1 MVLSIQGLWNMNS
14 IEKAL
19 AVMRAL
25 SAPNG
30 PHRLSDVAERAGL
43 ARPSVHRILQILVE
57 GNYAQARGDGL
68 YAPGLAVR
76 ALAGPGG
83 EASSDIISSAEPV
96 LEELQRATGHTI
108 HFAVRAGDAA
118 VYLAKVEGDKPYQM
132 ASRVGMQIPLHC
144 TSIGKAILSALPPTE
159 VAAILER
166 TSQLPSATHRTPD
179 RDFVLSELAE
189 VTRRGYSVDD
199 EENEPNVRCVGA
211 VVRDSTGSPIGGISM
226 SGLTLMLSL
235 DQLHELSSVVRTAA
249 EEVSR
254 RAGYPAADFA
264 G

>member
-1 MVLSIQGLWNMNS
+1 MNS

-30 PHRLSDVAERAGL
+30 PHRLSDIAERAGL

-57 GNYAQARGDGL
+57 SNYAQARGDGL
-68 YAPGLAVR
+68 YASGLAIR
-76 ALAGPGG
+76 ALAGGDD
-83 EASSDIISSAEPV
+83 ASSDIISSAQPV
-96 LEELQRATGHTI
+96 LDELQRATGHTI

-144 TSIGKAILSALPPTE
+144 TSIGKAILSALPSSE

-166 TSQLPSATHRTPD
+166 TSELPSAAHRKPD
-179 RDFVLSELAE
+179 PDLVLRELAE
-189 VTRRGYSVDD
+189 VTRRGYSIDD

-211 VVRDSTGSPIGGISM
+211 VVRDSTGSVIGGISV
-226 SGLTLMLSL
+226 SGLALMLSL
-235 DQLHELSSVVRTAA
+235 DQLHELGSVVRAA
-249 EEVSR
+249 ADEISS
-254 RAGYPAADFA
+254 RAGYLAS
-264 G
+264 GTG

>member
-1 MVLSIQGLWNMNS
+1 MNS

-30 PHRLSDVAERAGL
+30 PHRLADIAERAGL

-68 YAPGLAVR
+68 YASGLAVH
-76 ALAGPGG
+76 ALSGGNDASADIIAGAGP
-83 EASSDIISSAEPV
+83 V
-96 LEELQRATGHTI
+96 LAELQKATGHTI

-132 ASRVGMQIPLHC
+132 ASRVGMQIPLHR
-144 TSIGKAILSALPPTE
+144 TSIGKAILAALPAAE
-159 VAAILER
+159 VDAVLER
-166 TSQLPSATHRTPD
+166 TSELPSAAHGAPD
-179 RDFVLSELAE
+179 RAFVLSEIE
-189 VTRRGYSVDD
+189 KVVQRGYSIDD

-211 VVRDSTGSPIGGISM
+211 VVRDSTGSVVGGISM
-226 SGLTLMLSL
+226 SGLAFMLSL
-235 DQLHELSSVVRTAA
+235 DELHQLGPVVVAA
-249 EEVSR
+249 ADEISR
-254 RAGYPAADFA
+254 RAGYRSGTSA
-264 G
+264 

>member
-1 MVLSIQGLWNMNS
+1 MNS

-30 PHRLSDVAERAGL
+30 PHRLSDLAERAGL
-43 ARPSVHRILQILVE
+43 AKPSAHRILQILVE
-57 GNYAQARGDGL
+57 SNYAQANGDGL
-68 YAPGLAVR
+68 YASGLAIR
-76 ALAGPGG
+76 ALAGGG
-83 EASSDIISSAEPV
+83 DASSDIISSAEPV
-96 LEELQRATGHTI
+96 LDELQKATGHTI

-144 TSIGKAILSALPPTE
+144 TSIGKAILSALPPLE

-166 TSQLPSATHRTPD
+166 TSELPSAASSKFD
-179 RDFVLSELAE
+179 RDFIRDQLAE
-189 VTRRGYSVDD
+189 VTRRGYSIDD

-211 VVRDSTGSPIGGISM
+211 VVRDSTGSAIGGISV
-226 SGLTLMLSL
+226 SGLAFMLSL
-235 DQLHELSSVVRTAA
+235 EKLNELSSVVRAAA

-254 RAGYPAADFA
+254 RAGYLAAA
-264 G
+264 SG

>member
-1 MVLSIQGLWNMNS
+1 MWNVNS

-30 PHRLSDVAERAGL
+30 PHRLSDLAERAGL

-57 GNYAQARGDGL
+57 SNYAQASGDGL
-68 YAPGLAVR
+68 YASGLAMR
-76 ALAGPGG
+76 ALAGGG
-83 EASSDIISSAEPV
+83 DASSDIISSAEPV
-96 LEELQRATGHTI
+96 LDELQRATGHTI

-132 ASRVGMQIPLHC
+132 ASRVGMQIPLHR
-144 TSIGKAILSALPPTE
+144 TSIGKAILSALPASE

-166 TSQLPSATHRTPD
+166 APGLPSTAHRTVD
-179 RDFVLSELAE
+179 RDSVLGELAE
-189 VTRRGYSVDD
+189 VARRGYSIDD

-211 VVRDSTGSPIGGISM
+211 VVRDSTGSAIGGISV
-226 SGLTLMLSL
+226 SGLAFMLSL
-235 DQLHELSSVVRTAA
+235 EQLHELSPVVRAAA

-254 RAGYPAADFA
+254 RAGYLAAA
-264 G
+264 SV